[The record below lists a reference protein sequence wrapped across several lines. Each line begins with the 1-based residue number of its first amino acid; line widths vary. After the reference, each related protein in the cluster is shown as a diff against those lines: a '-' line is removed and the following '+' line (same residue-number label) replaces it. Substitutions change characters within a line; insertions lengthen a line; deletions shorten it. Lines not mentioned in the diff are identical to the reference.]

1 MSLYIGITR
10 LSSGRDNVLT
20 VVCKILK
27 IIRND
32 FKLLWQKRASNFLI
46 NVGIN
51 I

>member
-10 LSSGRDNVLT
+10 LSFGRNNVLT

-27 IIRND
+27 IIQNE
-32 FKLLWQKRASNFLI
+32 FKLLWQKRASIFLN